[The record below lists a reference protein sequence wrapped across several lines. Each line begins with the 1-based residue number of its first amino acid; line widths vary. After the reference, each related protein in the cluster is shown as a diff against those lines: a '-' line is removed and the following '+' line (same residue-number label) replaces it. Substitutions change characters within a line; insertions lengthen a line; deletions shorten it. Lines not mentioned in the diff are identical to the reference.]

1 MRILRDVAKRERWRV
16 RSTNAYTRQGT
27 YLPQQMPGHVAD
39 VEVHIVPEDAVMED
53 RVEQAESGGA
63 VRSIGDKPE
72 TKQEENAISSD
83 SWLGLA
89 LILAVAL
96 CSVLLGLIGNWQN
109 WLSR

>member
-1 MRILRDVAKRERWRV
+1 
-16 RSTNAYTRQGT
+16 
-27 YLPQQMPGHVAD
+27 MPRHVAA
-39 VEVHIVPEDAVMED
+39 VKVHIVSEDAVLED

-63 VRSIGDKPE
+63 VGVIRDTPE

-96 CSVLLGLIGNWQN
+96 CSVLLGLIANWQN
-109 WLSR
+109 WLST

>member
-39 VEVHIVPEDAVMED
+39 VKVHIVPEDAVVED
-53 RVEQAESGGA
+53 RVEQPESGGA
-63 VRSIGDKPE
+63 VRGIGEMPE
-72 TKQEENAISSD
+72 TKPEENAISWD
-83 SWLGLA
+83 SWVGLA
-89 LILAVAL
+89 FILAVAL

-109 WLSR
+109 W